1 MVTGRRRLRVSHT
14 GLAVIALAAGLLLGW
29 LGHGSSHPAFGLVG
43 RVAGV
48 LGDVWLRALLAA
60 VLPVV
65 VVQAIVA
72 VTASGDAGLER
83 KLGRRLLVVSF
94 ALLAGSGVVAALMAP
109 VLFGLLPFDAGPLL
123 ASSAGMPMPDAAR
136 PVTGSGAGDGLAGL
150 VAAVVP
156 ENPFRAGVTGAI
168 LPLLVAG
175 LAFGAALR
183 RIDGERRRA
192 VVTMFEGILLALQVL
207 VGWILWATPLAV
219 FAFAFG
225 GALGVGGAVVGALA
239 GYVVAVCAVL
249 VLCTLLLYPVAV
261 VAGRVALPRFARALA
276 QPQLV
281 AISTRSSIAALPS
294 LIASARD
301 DLQLP
306 PAATSVALPLCTSLL
321 KLSAV
326 AAKTVG
332 VVFLAGLY
340 GAALGPGA
348 LVVFIATVM
357 LLSVSTIGVPMGGA
371 TFITMPAFVAAGIP
385 PEGLVL
391 LASVEAIPDI
401 FKTVLNV
408 TANLTVAVTVAPNPS
423 PIQRG
428 AVT

>member
-1 MVTGRRRLRVSHT
+1 MVTLRGRLRLSHT
-14 GLAVIALAAGLLLGW
+14 GLALIALSAGFLLGW
-29 LGHGSSHPAFGLVG
+29 LGHRIGHPAIGLVG
-43 RVAGV
+43 RVVGV
-48 LGDVWLRALLAA
+48 MGDVWLRALLAA

-72 VTASGDAGLER
+72 VAGSGAAGPDR
-83 KLGRRLLVVSF
+83 RSGRRLLFVSLV
-94 ALLAGSGVVAALMAP
+94 LLAGSGIVAAFVAP
-109 VLFGLLPFDAGPLL
+109 VLFGLLPVDPSPPL
-123 ASSAGMPMPDAAR
+123 AAAAGMTVPEAAR
-136 PVTGSGAGDGLAGL
+136 PVTGSGPGDRLAGL
-150 VAAVVP
+150 AAALAP
-156 ENPFRAGVTGAI
+156 ENLFRAGVTGAI

-192 VVTMFEGILLALQVL
+192 VITMFEGILAALQVL

-239 GYVVAVCAVL
+239 GYVVVVCAVL
-249 VLCTLLLYPVAV
+249 VLCTVLLYPVAV
-261 VAGRVALPRFARALA
+261 VAGRVPLARFARALA

-281 AISTRSSIAALPS
+281 AISTRSSIAALPA
-294 LIASARD
+294 LIVSARD
-301 DLQLP
+301 DLRLP

-332 VVFLAGLY
+332 LVFLAGLY
-340 GAALGPGA
+340 GTALEPGA
-348 LVVFIATVM
+348 LASFIATVM
-357 LLSVSTIGVPMGGA
+357 LLSVSTVGVPMGGA
-371 TFITMPAFVAAGIP
+371 TFTTLPAFVAAGIP

-408 TANLTVAVTVAPNPS
+408 TANLTVAVAVAPNTA
-423 PIQRG
+423 PIERG
-428 AVT
+428 VAP

>member
-14 GLAVIALAAGLLLGW
+14 GLALIALSAGFLLGW
-29 LGHGSSHPAFGLVG
+29 LGHRSSLPAIVLAG

-72 VTASGDAGLER
+72 VAASGDGGLDR
-83 KLGRRLLVVSF
+83 RLGRRLLVVSSV
-94 ALLAGSGVVAALMAP
+94 LLAGSGAVAAFMAP
-109 VLFGLLPFDAGPLL
+109 VLFGLLPVNASPPL
-123 ASSAGMPMPDAAR
+123 ASSAGVPVLDAAR
-136 PVTGSGAGDGLAGL
+136 SVTGSGAGDGLAGL
-150 VAAVVP
+150 AAALAP
-156 ENPFRAGVTGAI
+156 ENLFRAGVTGAI

-183 RIDGERRRA
+183 RIDDDRRRA
-192 VVTMFEGILLALQVL
+192 VITMFEGILAALQVL

-225 GALGVGGAVVGALA
+225 GALNAGGAVVGALA
-239 GYVVAVCAVL
+239 GYVVVVCAVL
-249 VLCTLLLYPVAV
+249 ALCTLLLYPVAV
-261 VAGRVALPRFARALA
+261 VAGRVPLARFARALA

-281 AISTRSSIAALPS
+281 ALSTRSSIAALPS

-301 DLQLP
+301 DLRLP
-306 PAATSVALPLCTSLL
+306 SAATSVALPLCTSLL

-332 VVFLAGLY
+332 VIFLAGLY
-340 GAALGPGA
+340 GTALDPGA
-348 LVVFIATVM
+348 LVSFIATVM
-357 LLSVSTIGVPMGGA
+357 LLSVSTVGVPMGGA
-371 TFITMPAFVAAGIP
+371 TFTTLPAFVAAGIP

-408 TANLTVAVTVAPNPS
+408 TANMTVAVAVAPKPAPS
-423 PIQRG
+423 QRG
-428 AVT
+428 DAP

>member
-1 MVTGRRRLRVSHT
+1 MVTGGRRLRVSHT
-14 GLAVIALAAGLLLGW
+14 GLAVIALAAGFLLGW
-29 LGHGSSHPAFGLVG
+29 LGHRSSHPAFGLVG

-48 LGDVWLRALLAA
+48 VGDVWLRALLAA

-72 VTASGDAGLER
+72 VAASGDAGLER
-83 KLGRRLLVVSF
+83 KLGRRLLSVSCV
-94 ALLAGSGVVAALMAP
+94 LLAGSGVVAALTAP
-109 VLFGLLPFDAGPLL
+109 VLFELLPFDTGPLL
-123 ASSAGMPMPDAAR
+123 ASLAGMPMPEAAR
-136 PVTGSGAGDGLAGL
+136 TVTGFGPGDGLAGL
-150 VAAVVP
+150 AAALLP
-156 ENPFRAGVTGAI
+156 ENLFRTGVTGAI

-183 RIDGERRRA
+183 RIDAERRRA
-192 VVTMFEGILLALQVL
+192 VVTMFEGILAALQVL

-239 GYVVAVCAVL
+239 SYVVVVCAVL

-261 VAGRVALPRFARALA
+261 VAGRVPLPRFARALA

-301 DLQLP
+301 DLRLP
-306 PAATSVALPLCTSLL
+306 PAAASVVLPLCTSLL

-348 LVVFIATVM
+348 LVSFIATVM
-357 LLSVSTIGVPMGGA
+357 LLSVSTVGVPMGGA
-371 TFITMPAFVAAGIP
+371 TFTTMPAFVAAGIP

-408 TANLTVAVTVAPNPS
+408 TANLTVAVTVAPSSS